1 MANAILTQ
9 LQSLA
14 NFTITLASLASGSAE
29 QSTLIANASPAF
41 PAAIVYLIIE
51 SGTAPTAGQVYEIYL
66 IRGDKTSSPTYVSD
80 GGGTSDAAITI
91 VNAQLLGTI
100 AVTASTNTK
109 FYGEFDTA
117 PLGPLGPMWGIAVKN
132 QSGQSLNST
141 EGNHT
146 KEYIYYNPQVQ

>member
-1 MANAILTQ
+1 MANDVKIAEQ
-9 LQSLA
+9 ALA

-29 QSTLIANASPAF
+29 QSTMITNTSPSY
-41 PAAIVYLIIE
+41 PAALVMLIIE
-51 SGTAPTAGQVYEIYL
+51 SGTAPTAGQVYEVYL
-66 IRGDKTSSPTYVSD
+66 LRADAAGTYRTD
-80 GGGTSDAAITI
+80 GAGASDAAISI

-100 AVTASTNTK
+100 TVTNNGNTK
-109 FYGEFDTA
+109 FYGDFDTA
-117 PLGPLGPMWGIAVKN
+117 ILGPLGPSWGIAIKN